1 MAPHERP
8 PDPQPKATSI
18 THTKEKILR
27 AFGELVPL
35 ATAEDITRL
44 LFTKGSK
51 AYVRSVMTALAG
63 GADAQKNQYLYR
75 FGMPQAPGNF
85 ERLYTLGR
93 RGRAFVRAMGIAVPW
108 CYRPYKARSFSFLQH
123 HRFVTQFIV
132 SLYAFCRICP
142 DLRVRE
148 TRNGFAMAANPPRL
162 TMPSDGPDTTITVI
176 PDAWMYLEAS
186 SGEDWA
192 LWIEIDTGSE
202 GKAKF
207 QQLTLDRINFIRYK
221 GYEAYFG
228 VPAVLLCY
236 LAVGMTTEHRLAR
249 LHTIRQWTAEVLAEQ
264 NISDWATRFRF
275 STIDE
280 CLYDTLMHLTD
291 PVWYLPDADTL
302 VPLFP
307 SPQEQENT
315 HGTSPTTDLS

>member
-1 MAPHERP
+1 MDEAPHKPR
-8 PDPQPKATSI
+8 PKATSL
-18 THTKEKILR
+18 TSTKETILK
-27 AFGELVPL
+27 AFGQLLPL

-44 LFTKGSK
+44 LFKKGSK
-51 AYVRSVMTALAG
+51 AYVRSTMTELAG
-63 GADAQKNQYLYR
+63 GADEQKNQYLYR

-93 RGRAFVRAMGIAVPW
+93 RGRAFLRTLGIAVPW
-108 CYRPYKARSFSFLQH
+108 WYRPHKAGSFSFLQH

-142 DLRVRE
+142 DVRVRE
-148 TRNGFAMAANPPRL
+148 TRNGFAMAGDPPRL
-162 TMPSDGPDTTITVI
+162 TMPADGGDTTITVI
-176 PDAWMYLEAS
+176 PDAWMSLEAS

-228 VPAVLLCY
+228 VPAVLVLSGCRSDHG
-236 LAVGMTTEHRLAR
+236 LLSQPCSHHAPVDSGG
-249 LHTIRQWTAEVLAEQ
+249 IDTAA
-264 NISDWATRFRF
+264 A
-275 STIDE
+275 
-280 CLYDTLMHLTD
+280 
-291 PVWYLPDADTL
+291 
-302 VPLFP
+302 
-307 SPQEQENT
+307 
-315 HGTSPTTDLS
+315 